1 MREGGRIF
9 LGGLYPQLLCGHRP
23 NPLARP
29 FKSAARVTLCV
40 PPIDMQTKLLI
51 VDDHPMLLNGLRQAL
66 SEHSNLTLAGE
77 TATGEEALNL
87 ARKLTPDLVVMD
99 IHLPDL
105 NGIEATRKIL
115 KAQPSIKVL
124 IFTRDP
130 NRKLVQEA
138 LQAGASG
145 YVLKTGKVE
154 ELIHAIEE
162 VMAGNLYLSAEVS
175 AEIVEDYQ
183 KTLTGKVDSSKP
195 VLSKREKQLLRLIA
209 MGLRNKEIASE
220 LKLSPNSIET
230 YRARLMKKV
239 GYRNT
244 AELVRFAIREGI
256 APL

>member
-1 MREGGRIF
+1 
-9 LGGLYPQLLCGHRP
+9 
-23 NPLARP
+23 
-29 FKSAARVTLCV
+29 
-40 PPIDMQTKLLI
+40 MQTKLLI